1 MNVRVTAPTGFPAE
15 RELVLERVFDAP
27 REKVYRVWTEPSL
40 LKQWFAPLPWTTPGA
55 ALDVKPGGT
64 SLVVMRDPEG
74 KDYPS
79 QGVYLEVVKNAKLV
93 FTDAFTTA
101 WEPSEKPFML
111 AIITFE
117 DADGDPGKTRYI
129 ARVRHWSPEDREA
142 HEKMGFHE
150 GWGRCA
156 DQLAELLKT
165 I

>member
-1 MNVRVTAPTGFPAE
+1 MNVRANISADFPAE
-15 RELVLERVFDAP
+15 RELVLERIFDAS
-27 REKVYRVWTEPSL
+27 REKVYRAWTEPKL

-55 ALDVKPGGT
+55 ALDVRPGGS
-64 SLVVMRDPEG
+64 SLIVMRDPDG

-79 QGVYLEVVKNAKLV
+79 QGVYLEVVENEKLV
-93 FTDAFTTA
+93 FTDAFTSA
-101 WEPSEKPFML
+101 WAPSEKSFML
-111 AIITFE
+111 AIVTFE
-117 DADGDPGKTRYI
+117 DLDEGKTRYT
-129 ARVRHWSPEDREA
+129 ARVRHWTVEDRET